1 MTRRI
6 WIIVSAMTLTVA
18 AIGGVA
24 AFAGGGEDDQDA
36 NPSLGVPAPGFAGID
51 ETEVSDG
58 SDLDNEILPKHDG
71 EADEPPIT
79 ERPTEEGVR
88 SGEGGAVT
96 NGEFAGEEGEVS
108 GGDGPITMEVPAP
121 GFAGLVD
128 EMVVAPAPLDGPA
141 DEVDTR

>member
-6 WIIVSAMTLTVA
+6 WIIVSAVTLTVA

-24 AFAGGGEDDQDA
+24 AFAGGGEEDQDA
-36 NPSLGVPAPGFAGID
+36 QPSLGVPAPGFTDID

-58 SDLDNEILPKHDG
+58 SGNDNEILPKNAG

-79 ERPTEEGVR
+79 EGPVEEGVR
-88 SGEGGAVT
+88 GVEGGAVT
-96 NGEFAGEEGEVS
+96 NGEFPGEEDGVI
-108 GGDGPITMEVPAP
+108 GGDDPLVMEVPAP

-128 EMVVAPAPLDGPA
+128 EMVVAPSPIDSPA
-141 DEVDTR
+141 DEVETR

>member
-1 MTRRI
+1 MKRRI
-6 WIIVSAMTLTVA
+6 WIIVSAVTLTVA

-24 AFAGGGEDDQDA
+24 AFAGGGEEDQDA
-36 NPSLGVPAPGFAGID
+36 KPSLGVPAPGFPGID

-58 SDLDNEILPKHDG
+58 SGLDTEILPKYDG

-79 ERPTEEGVR
+79 EGPVEEGVR
-88 SGEGGAVT
+88 GVQGAAVTTGELADGEGGVT
-96 NGEFAGEEGEVS
+96 
-108 GGDGPITMEVPAP
+108 GGDGPLVMEVPAP

-128 EMVVAPAPLDGPA
+128 EMVVAPSPIDSPA

>member
-6 WIIVSAMTLTVA
+6 WIIVSAVTLTVA

-24 AFAGGGEDDQDA
+24 AFAGGGEEDQDA
-36 NPSLGVPAPGFAGID
+36 QPSLGVPAPGFEGID

-58 SDLDNEILPKHDG
+58 SGNDNEILPKNDD

-79 ERPTEEGVR
+79 EGPVEEGVR
-88 SGEGGAVT
+88 GVEGGAVT
-96 NGEFAGEEGEVS
+96 NGEFPGEEDGVI
-108 GGDGPITMEVPAP
+108 GGDDPLVMEVPAP

-128 EMVVAPAPLDGPA
+128 EMVVAPSPIDSPA